1 MDLEMSPGALG
12 NQWMI
17 QFRWSYSRV
26 YMSLWSIVHEYELYV
41 LHLDNPIRGQSI
53 LQQEG

>member
-26 YMSLWSIVHEYELYV
+26 YMNLWSIVHEYELYV